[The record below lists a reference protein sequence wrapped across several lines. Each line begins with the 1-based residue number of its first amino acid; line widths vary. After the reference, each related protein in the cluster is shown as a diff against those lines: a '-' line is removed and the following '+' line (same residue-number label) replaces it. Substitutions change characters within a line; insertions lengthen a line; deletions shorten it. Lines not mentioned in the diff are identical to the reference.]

1 MTECTDLQHYL
12 NGELAAQ
19 EQYLFE
25 MHLADCA
32 ACASDV
38 RAWQKIRQ
46 TIQQDAARRAFRT
59 PAQDHVQR
67 YRLEATFAGHRSLV
81 PLKRNPILL
90 FAAVAII
97 ACGLA
102 GLGLYWSRAE
112 QNIGPDIASSPSS
125 VHITR
130 FRADGTIFQS
140 VENRERELSANA
152 NEQLLATV
160 GADRIAVAPN
170 GKMTVHSRKQQ
181 ATGLA
186 VRDGWIACSVS
197 KRSAH
202 RRFVT
207 QTWDNRF
214 SVEVKGTRFGV
225 QYRPSPTVPDHS
237 PLFQVAVTEG
247 VVAVK
252 EQQLRQ
258 WTLTAGNQLVVR
270 ADGTASVSAISNRHR
285 TIVTSLLNP
294 TSVAPDWTTL
304 LEEAPAQLPEHSF
317 GNRTATS
324 SPAKKTNR
332 SDLRP
337 AAPEAITTDAT
348 TTDTL
353 PNFIIEMK
361 HWIGIGRHGDAI
373 RAIEK
378 RLVTDSTNSELWRL
392 LAESRRKSGN
402 YQEAVAAYHQVVEF
416 ATPQVANAARYKLG
430 LMYQNELNQPANAI
444 PYFTGYLANESRLL
458 RAEALYHLAKAEY
471 STGNKTR
478 ATGHLK
484 EVIGEHS
491 ATAAAVKA
499 KKLLRKIE
507 VPP

>member
-12 NGELAAQ
+12 NGELAAP
-19 EQYLFE
+19 EQHQFE

-32 ACASDV
+32 TCASDV

-90 FAAVAII
+90 FAAMALI
-97 ACGLA
+97 ACGLGA
-102 GLGLYWSRAE
+102 LAIYWSHAVWDIG
-112 QNIGPDIASSPSS
+112 QNITASPSS

-130 FRADGTIFQS
+130 FRADGRIFQS
-140 VENRERELSANA
+140 VENSENEISANA

-170 GKMTVHSRKQQ
+170 GKITVHSRKQP
-181 ATGLA
+181 ANGLA

-214 SVEVKGTRFGV
+214 IVEVKGTRFGV
-225 QYRPSPTVPDHS
+225 NYRPPPTVPDSS

-252 EQQLRQ
+252 EQHLRE
-258 WTLTAGNQLVVR
+258 WTLTAGKQLVVR
-270 ADGTASVSAISNRHR
+270 ADGTASVNAISNRHR

-294 TSVAPDWTTL
+294 TSPAPDWTIL
-304 LEEAPAQLPEHSF
+304 LDEASAPSPEHSF
-317 GNRTATS
+317 GNGTAAS
-324 SPAKKTNR
+324 SPAKKAR
-332 SDLRP
+332 RQGLRP
-337 AAPEAITTDAT
+337 VAPKAIAA
-348 TTDTL
+348 DTL
-353 PNFIIEMK
+353 SNFIVEMK
-361 HWIGIGRHGDAI
+361 QWIGTGRHGDAI
-373 RAIEK
+373 RAIEE
-378 RLVTDSTNSELWRL
+378 RLITESTNSELWRL

-402 YQEAVAAYHQVVEF
+402 YQGAAAAYRRVVEF
-416 ATPQVANAARYKLG
+416 ASPQIANAARYKLG

-444 PYFTGYLANESRLL
+444 PFFASYLANESQLL

-471 STGNKTR
+471 STGKKSL
-478 ATGHLK
+478 ATVHLK
-484 EVIGEHS
+484 EVIGAHG

-499 KKLLRKIE
+499 KNC
-507 VPP
+507 